1 MKKYF
6 TTEDIDN
13 YKNYKYKSEDNTFL
27 TQQYYKIWVQL
38 QKCIPSFIHPNII
51 TILGLLSIITGF
63 VLMKNYN
70 CNKIMGLSILLY
82 MGWDSIDGIHARK
95 IKNTSIIG
103 EYFDHL
109 IDMVNTGMIT
119 DCLLTQL
126 GIEDL
131 FVKNFTITITSF
143 CFIVPHY
150 KSIITKIIVFE
161 GTFNVS
167 LILTIS
173 SLILL
178 LGIRLPKIL
187 TNLYFIIGLLIII
200 LLAHVYKMLQI
211 MFNLDLSNS
220 NSNSNTNTNIQTPI
234 IIFLWYIIKIFVLT
248 IKENYYPF
256 SNTIIDA
263 LLLLELTNYKIF
275 KKDINWFI
283 LIIPIL
289 YIINPLI
296 ISSIIINYIVNIV
309 NKISKELEINMF
321 KVEEKKLRVF
331 CCGVFD
337 MCHLGHMILFKK
349 ISESF
354 DEPIKLIV
362 GVHSDDVCRGYKRE
376 PIINELIR
384 LRTIELC
391 KYVDEIIEDC
401 PLIITKEYILKNNFD
416 VIIIGEEYKDNND
429 IKWYPG
435 SFELNNYKYISR
447 CTDISTTDIIKKIK
461 SL

>member
-6 TTEDIDN
+6 TIEDIEN

-27 TQQYYKIWVQL
+27 TQQYNKIWVQL

-51 TILGLLSIITGF
+51 TILGLFSIIIGF

-70 CNKIMGLSILLY
+70 CNKIMGSSILLY

-126 GIEDL
+126 GIDDL
-131 FVKNFTITITSF
+131 LVKNLTIIIASF

-150 KSIITKIIVFE
+150 KSIITKKLVFE

-187 TNLYFIIGLLIII
+187 SNLNFIIGLLIII

-211 MFNLDLSNS
+211 ISNIDLSNL
-220 NSNSNTNTNIQTPI
+220 NIQTPL
-234 IIFLWYIIKIFVLT
+234 IIFLWYIIKIFILT
-248 IKENYYPF
+248 IKENNYPF
-256 SNTIIDA
+256 SNTIIDS

-296 ISSIIINYIVNIV
+296 LSSILINYIINIM
-309 NKISKELEINMF
+309 NKISKELGINMF

-349 ISESF
+349 ISKSF

-362 GVHSDDVCRGYKRE
+362 GVHSDEVCQGYKRE
-376 PIINELIR
+376 PIINEQIR
-384 LRTIELC
+384 YRTVELC
-391 KYVDEIIEDC
+391 KYVDEIIIDC

-416 VIIIGEEYKDNND
+416 VVIIGEEYKDNKD
-429 IKWYPG
+429 TK
-435 SFELNNYKYISR
+435 
-447 CTDISTTDIIKKIK
+447 
-461 SL
+461 